1 MLGLFEISIGSISV
15 CVKGTQFLFKSLCRL
30 DARTMFKV
38 RKWERFQFLN
48 DYNHSQANTSR
59 SCHSV

>member
-1 MLGLFEISIGSISV
+1 MIADLLLVNI
-15 CVKGTQFLFKSLCRL
+15 LLMHRL

-48 DYNHSQANTSR
+48 DYEHSKVTKHILTQFFTNIS
-59 SCHSV
+59 HKHGP